1 MEYYSA
7 VKRKNIWLSFNE
19 VDEHRAYYTECSKS
33 ERETLIS
40 YINAYT
46 WNLEK
51 SYWGN
56 YLQGDNGD
64 SDIENRFAD
73 TLEEG

>member
-1 MEYYSA
+1 MRWTSIEPTIQS
-7 VKRKNIWLSFNE
+7 E
-19 VDEHRAYYTECSKS
+19 VSQKEKHKYH
-33 ERETLIS
+33 
-40 YINAYT
+40 INAYT
-46 WNLEK
+46 WNLAK